1 MNADAAHAFAC
12 RIGDRAALDVQRAVA
27 PDVNA
32 GRVRTLYVQFAAAPA
47 VFQRQRVRR
56 GSLIVTTVNENTDGI
71 RLSSRISRVVII
83 ILDISAFRI
92 RDRQRKAVQIQG
104 DGAGDVQRFAC
115 SNGNVLCQLDHLHR
129 VVFHSGKELILCGD
143 LDLCRQVQK
152 KRGFLWDVVIRQR
165 AVILQLLTVKGELLL
180 MRRDAFLIMN
190 FLLHIVNSVAGFHLR
205 REGSLARQLDKNLH
219 GARARAHA

>member
-129 VVFHSGKELILCGD
+129 VVFTAERS
-143 LDLCRQVQK
+143 
-152 KRGFLWDVVIRQR
+152 
-165 AVILQLLTVKGELLL
+165 
-180 MRRDAFLIMN
+180 
-190 FLLHIVNSVAGFHLR
+190 
-205 REGSLARQLDKNLH
+205 
-219 GARARAHA
+219 